1 MSQFKQINTL
11 IGHVDNVRTQSRV
24 MSLFGE
30 MKQAFVAVFE
40 IEENQL
46 VVTSIVGDSI
56 GVIGYTNEEAE
67 QLNFMEYLGLEPI
80 EFAQIMTELSQ
91 KKRVLK
97 LNKLTTKNGDIV
109 ETFGVIIRTTTTTL
123 LEIVIPKSELIDL
136 TQ

>member
-1 MSQFKQINTL
+1 MSQFEQINTL

-123 LEIVIPKSELIDL
+123 QEIVISKSELIDL